1 MVSEVTEISVKSAKR
16 IGWGLV
22 VLALATP
29 SLMSATGFISAFKS
43 GEFTVQ
49 VGFAWLVA
57 AVVIDLILKKRDAT
71 TKANGR
77 IVAAT
82 LALVMALATGVSFYR
97 DTQKVDAAKKEL
109 IEQFM
114 KSAVEAKT
122 VNGQAAPAYELVPV
136 APAAEPQA
144 PSSPHIQKT
153 TVGSTE
159 ADRMV
164 VLMGLMK
171 ERAKK
176 FAEEFGALDRKFNS
190 VDLGT
195 ILVPQS
201 LMSKASIQ
209 VSRKKLDR
217 YKALI
222 AERDALLKQ
231 HFVLSEQAIRGA
243 GLTEQ
248 EVQEALAGLNSN
260 KGAVVQNYANLTTA
274 QLATVKASQDILSF
288 TERGLGRI
296 FVQNGQL
303 MFQTQPELDEY
314 QRLMQVLTD
323 AAATESAITEKVT
336 AQAQKSK
343 QSLVD
348 QLK

>member
-1 MVSEVTEISVKSAKR
+1 MAAEVTEIPEKSAKR

-22 VLALATP
+22 ALALATP
-29 SLMSATGFISAFKS
+29 SLMSATGFVSAFKA
-43 GEFTVQ
+43 GELTVQ
-49 VGFAWLVA
+49 VGFVWLVA

-97 DTQKVDAAKKEL
+97 DTQKVDVAKKEL

-114 KSAVEAKT
+114 RSTVEART
-122 VNGQAAPAYELVPV
+122 VTAQTAPAYELAPVP
-136 APAAEPQA
+136 PAAEPRA
-144 PSSPHIQKT
+144 PSSPPVQKA
-153 TVGSTE
+153 TVGRTE
-159 ADRMV
+159 ADRMA

-176 FAEEFGALDRKFNS
+176 YAEEIGALDSKFNS

-217 YKALI
+217 YTALI
-222 AERDALLKQ
+222 AERDAILKQ
-231 HFVLSEQAIRGA
+231 HFVLSEQIIRSA

-260 KGAVVQNYANLTTA
+260 KGTVVQNYANLTTA
-274 QLATVKASQDILSF
+274 QLASVKASQEILSF
-288 TERGLGRI
+288 AERGLGRI

-314 QRLMQVLTD
+314 QRLMLELTD
-323 AAATESAITEKVT
+323 SAATEGAIAEKVT

-343 QSLVD
+343 QKLVD

>member
-1 MVSEVTEISVKSAKR
+1 MTAEVTAIPGKSAKR

-22 VLALATP
+22 ALALVTP

-43 GEFTVQ
+43 GELTVQ

-122 VNGQAAPAYELVPV
+122 VDAQAAPAYDLTPV
-136 APAAEPQA
+136 APAAEPQI
-144 PSSPHIQKT
+144 PSSPT
-153 TVGSTE
+153 TLGRTE
-159 ADRMV
+159 ADRVV

-171 ERAKK
+171 ERAKR

-190 VDLGT
+190 IDLGT

-201 LMSKASIQ
+201 LISNASIQ
-209 VSRKKLDR
+209 ASRKKLDR

-222 AERDALLKQ
+222 TERDALLKQ
-231 HFVLSEQAIRGA
+231 HFVLSEQIIRGA

-248 EVQEALAGLNSN
+248 EIQEALSGLNSN
-260 KGAVVQNYANLTTA
+260 KGTVIQNYANLTIA

-288 TERGLGRI
+288 AEHGLGRI
-296 FVQNGQL
+296 SVQDGQL

-323 AAATESAITEKVT
+323 AASKESAITEKVT